1 MIKAIFF
8 DIDGT
13 LVSFNTH
20 RIPQSTI
27 DAVHAVRQQGI
38 KVFVATGRPLPF
50 INNIA
55 GLEYDGIMSANG
67 ASITLADG
75 TVITHKPVNKEDV
88 KRIIK
93 YQNENPIAIAYATN
107 DDAFVT
113 HYNKNFQEVFDLL
126 DLPNPK
132 ELPAEEALNMDIMQI
147 IAFFTEQEEP
157 FIMNHVLTG
166 CSAQRWH
173 PFFADCVVSGTN
185 KATGI
190 DDICHHYGFDISETM
205 AFGDGGNDKPMLS
218 HAGWGIAMGN
228 ASDTVKAC
236 ARYTTDTV
244 DNDGIAKVLFRIQD
258 FK

>member
-113 HYNKNFQEVFDLL
+113 HYNKNFQEGSTCWTFPIQKNSLQ
-126 DLPNPK
+126 K
-132 ELPAEEALNMDIMQI
+132 
-147 IAFFTEQEEP
+147 
-157 FIMNHVLTG
+157 
-166 CSAQRWH
+166 
-173 PFFADCVVSGTN
+173 
-185 KATGI
+185 
-190 DDICHHYGFDISETM
+190 
-205 AFGDGGNDKPMLS
+205 KP
-218 HAGWGIAMGN
+218 
-228 ASDTVKAC
+228 
-236 ARYTTDTV
+236 
-244 DNDGIAKVLFRIQD
+244 
-258 FK
+258 